1 MQNNLT
7 KNMQSMEIDMQ
18 IMQIIC
24 NIYSR
29 NYGNMAIWK
38 YVKYRHTPFPCAEY
52 AKLYA
57 KHLKQYA

>member
-1 MQNNLT
+1 
-7 KNMQSMEIDMQ
+7 MEIDMQ